1 MEFNIQNSSFLQVLS
16 YGSHILVAAAGKIDD
31 DDLIFFKLRRER
43 QQLGERVGAFEC
55 GADALRSRELFKRR
69 ERLAI
74 GRAGEANYAGVAQV
88 AELRS
93 DAGVIEPRRDRV
105 GLAHLAV
112 AVLEKIALTAVKH
125 TDFAA
130 QNRRRVTAGG
140 NPRAC
145 GLDTDHLDAV
155 VANKGIK
162 QPDQV
167 AAAADARHEII
178 RQPA

>member
-16 YGSHILVAAAGKIDD
+16 YGSHILVAAAGKIED
-31 DDLIFFKLRRER
+31 DDLIFFKLRREL
-43 QQLGERVGAFEC
+43 QQLG
-55 GADALRSRELFKRR
+55 

-74 GRAGEANYAGVAQV
+74 GRAGEANSAGVAQV

-125 TDFAA
+125 T
-130 QNRRRVTAGG
+130 
-140 NPRAC
+140 
-145 GLDTDHLDAV
+145 
-155 VANKGIK
+155 
-162 QPDQV
+162 
-167 AAAADARHEII
+167 
-178 RQPA
+178 